1 MNGRSCS
8 MNLHRTSGTPQ
19 GPGMVNGQHIAPIR
33 AHSGTPGPSSCSST
47 SSPAVG
53 SLANSLHLKMPSG
66 GGMVPQSNMAENPI
80 HLPALSPRRQVLTNG
95 KSRFQV
101 TQAGGISGP
110 HTLKPKQ
117 QEFGSHFPPNPG
129 KGRTVFLGSLKSENN
144 FFLLLVPS
152 TRKSYGKL
160 HDSISGSKLMVSYN
174 V

>member
-1 MNGRSCS
+1 

-117 QEFGSHFPPNPG
+117 QEFGNHFPPNPG